1 MREIVVIS
9 GKGGT
14 GKTSV
19 CAAFSHLAA
28 DKVICDLDVDA
39 PDMHILLDP
48 QVRVKEAF
56 VSGNEAVIDRDA
68 CRRCGVCLAHCR
80 FDAVKREGD
89 VYSVD
94 PLRCEGCGVCVALC
108 PARAIAFPDKEC
120 GEWYVSDTRFGPL
133 VHAQLYPGQENSGRL
148 VTLLKQQARQLAKDR
163 GLGLV
168 LCDGSP
174 GVGCPVISSL
184 SGASLAVTVVEPTP
198 SGRHDFERVAALCD
212 HFRIPVAVLINK
224 ADLNPH
230 EEAAIREV
238 AAARGYTVVG
248 SLPFDPAVTGSMI
261 RRKALTETDTPLAAT
276 LADIWERVRTL
287 AEAPRKR
294 G

>member
-261 RRKALTETDTPLAAT
+261 RRKALTETDMPLAAT